1 MNRYIITGESSGVG
15 KVCTKRLLKQGNQV
29 IIVERNTAAMDELAK
44 DYPENALI
52 KECELSIPG
61 NTQKLIEEFRES
73 SSLLPIDGMV
83 YCAGIA
89 TLMKIEENTC
99 DEVGKVF

>member
-1 MNRYIITGESSGVG
+1 MKRYIITGASSGVG

-29 IIVERNTAAMDELAK
+29 IIVARNTAAIDELAK
-44 DYPENALI
+44 DYLENALI
-52 KECELSIPG
+52 KECDLSIPG
-61 NTQKLIEEFRES
+61 NAQKLIEELREG
-73 SSLLPIDGMV
+73 SLLPIDGMV

-89 TLMKIEENTC
+89 PLMKIEENTC